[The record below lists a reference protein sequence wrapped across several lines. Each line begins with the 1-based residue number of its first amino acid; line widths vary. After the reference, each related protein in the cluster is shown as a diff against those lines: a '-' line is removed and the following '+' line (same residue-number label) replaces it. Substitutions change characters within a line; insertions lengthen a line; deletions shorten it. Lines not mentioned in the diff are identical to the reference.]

1 MYKQIKRVLDLIF
14 IILFFPLIMMIII
27 IVSILIKLSDY
38 KSNVLYKQD
47 RVGQDGNIFTI
58 YKFRT
63 MIENDNIGKNALSTS
78 IDDDRITS
86 LGKFLRKHRLD
97 EFPQF
102 FNVFIGN
109 MSIIGPRPEQKKF
122 VEKLSAQLTDYNKR
136 LKVKP
141 GITGLAQIK
150 HGYTSGEIHDEKIK
164 LSYDIE
170 YVENISIYNDTKI
183 LITSI
188 FVVLLGLG
196 SR

>member
-1 MYKQIKRVLDLIF
+1 
-14 IILFFPLIMMIII
+14 
-27 IVSILIKLSDY
+27 
-38 KSNVLYKQD
+38 
-47 RVGQDGNIFTI
+47 
-58 YKFRT
+58 